1 MSKKRIATLITILV
15 LSVAVAVPSI
25 VSAAESTAST
35 RPGSITSYFK
45 ELLQGLVDSGKL
57 SQTDADATLNSL
69 DEKIAEMKENRPEKS
84 DGRFGVGR
92 VGNLDLTEVA
102 SVIGL
107 TEDQLK
113 EQLAAG
119 ATLWKIAGNAGKL
132 DALKTAIIEKA
143 QARLGEW
150 VTDGRM
156 TQQEA
161 DESLSAL
168 KEKVAAITADTT
180 ETDSGDLVGHD
191 RRAGR
196 DGNNIRGGNF
206 SPMN

>member
-1 MSKKRIATLITILV
+1 MSKKRIATLITILI

-35 RPGSITSYFK
+35 RPGSITAYFK

-57 SQTDADATLNSL
+57 SQTDADATLSSL
-69 DEKIAEMKENRPEKS
+69 DERIAEMKENRPEKS
-84 DGRFGVGR
+84 DVRMGVGR
-92 VGNLDLTEVA
+92 LGNLDTTEVA
-102 SVIGL
+102 TVLGL

-119 ATLWKIAGNAGKL
+119 TTLWKIAGDAGKL

-143 QARLGEW
+143 QTRLAEW

-180 ETDSGDLVGHD
+180 ETEPGDLVGHD
-191 RRAGR
+191 RRGGR
-196 DGNNIRGGNF
+196 DGDNSRGGKF
-206 SPMN
+206 GPMT